1 MNAIRYTQKY
11 TAVVVFKIQHSDAQ
25 WAQILLSLSS
35 KERKENETFSGGFQT
50 LWVSST
56 FYGLVLVS
64 QH

>member
-11 TAVVVFKIQHSDAQ
+11 TAVVMFKIQHSDAQ
-25 WAQILLSLSS
+25 WAEIRLSLSS
-35 KERKENETFSGGFQT
+35 TERKENETFSGGFQT